1 VEGNRAVKLRGVM
14 LDTSERK
21 HMEDA
26 LRRAHDELDQRVR
39 ERTDELSK
47 AIAELQNEIS
57 DRMPAEAALR
67 ESEEAYAMAALGAN
81 DGLWDWNL
89 KTSEIYF
96 SSRWKSMLGY
106 AEHEIGNQP
115 SEWFTRVHP
124 DDITRMKA
132 EVAVHLEGKTS
143 QFQNEHRMLHK
154 DGTYRWML
162 SRGVAVRDQL
172 GAYRMAGSQTDITE
186 RKLAVDQLL
195 HDAFHDALTN
205 LPNRAL
211 FMDRL
216 TGAASRAFARGRRGR
231 PYSFAVLFLD

>member
-1 VEGNRAVKLRGVM
+1 ISRKAQQFLGHPVERWLREPTFWRDHLHEDDIEWVTGFFQKTLTDRATYELEYRMKAADGRSIWVHDMGTVAVEGNRAVKLRGVM

-57 DRMPAEAALR
+57 DRMRAEAALR
-67 ESEEAYAMAALGAN
+67 ESEERYAMAALGAN

-154 DGTYRWML
+154 DG
-162 SRGVAVRDQL
+162 
-172 GAYRMAGSQTDITE
+172 
-186 RKLAVDQLL
+186 
-195 HDAFHDALTN
+195 
-205 LPNRAL
+205 
-211 FMDRL
+211 
-216 TGAASRAFARGRRGR
+216 
-231 PYSFAVLFLD
+231 